1 MGKVTKILNLNEKI
15 WFQEKKKTL
24 FQLKIA
30 FKNHNYTKKNTNVHT
45 NNINRKAHI
54 TQAAQEHN
62 LQNW

>member
-1 MGKVTKILNLNEKI
+1 MVSR
-15 WFQEKKKTL
+15 EKKKTL